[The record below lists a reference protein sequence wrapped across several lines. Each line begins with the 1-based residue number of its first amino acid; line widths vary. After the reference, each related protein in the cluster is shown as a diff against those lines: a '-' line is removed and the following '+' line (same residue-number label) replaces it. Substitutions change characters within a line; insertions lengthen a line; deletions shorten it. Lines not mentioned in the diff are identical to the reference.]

1 MINLSLNPLRPDEA
15 TEFFSPEIFIKPIE
29 YLKLQPPLDGSQNWA
44 TPSLMLPLSGIR
56 TDIEAINLWLA
67 KYDGKPN
74 MYIACR
80 GAIEKLL
87 LWCVVERGHALS
99 ELTDDEIMMFVEF
112 LADIKPTSRWISD
125 SGLRRSSPYWRPF
138 RKNQT
143 ALNIARILELTSIYL
158 RWATSKGLLGC
169 ALADQAIKVA
179 TSASRSIMNPANMP
193 IPLSKISVRQWVIL
207 RLYFSDPT
215 VASLRRLRTV
225 VTAELLYYA
234 GITLDQIHRL
244 NWSDLLPLH
253 QDGNLISWKI
263 PIGDRGGGYVF
274 SVGPLT
280 SHITQLFLEKNK
292 LEVGE
297 KQSRLSSAL
306 IGSGS
311 GTLKRTFN
319 EAIRS
324 AKAHANL
331 LCLTEDVK
339 FFSNLSVPR
348 VRGGAMFAAMGSREK
363 LDLGAVFNLLLFK
376 LFPTTGLYFLP
387 ITDYD
392 LPRCLKAVQLITQWI
407 ANEENAQIALI
418 SKHQLTY

>member
-1 MINLSLNPLRPDEA
+1 MINPSLTPSIPDEA

-29 YLKLQPPLDGSQNWA
+29 YLRLQPPLDGSQNWA

-56 TDIEAINLWLA
+56 NDIEAINLWLA
-67 KYDGKPN
+67 EYKNLG
-74 MYIACR
+74 MHSACR

-87 LWCVVERGHALS
+87 LWCVAERGHALS
-99 ELTDDEIMMFVEF
+99 NLTDEEIMIFIDF

-125 SGLRRSSPYWRPF
+125 YGLRNSPYWRPF

-143 ALNIARILELTSIYL
+143 ALNIAKTLNLTSIYL
-158 RWATSKGLLGC
+158 NWATSKGLLGC
-169 ALADQAIKVA
+169 NQAAYAIKVA
-179 TSASRSIMNPANMP
+179 TSANRSRMNGANMP
-193 IPLSKISVRQWVIL
+193 IPLSKISIRQWTIL

-215 VASLRRLRTV
+215 VAPFMRLRTV
-225 VTAELLYYA
+225 VVAELLYYA
-234 GITLDQIHRL
+234 GITLEQIHQL
-244 NWSDLLPLH
+244 SWSDLLPQH

-280 SHITQLFLEKNK
+280 SHIAQLFLEKNK
-292 LEVGE
+292 LEEGA
-297 KQSRLSSAL
+297 KQKRLSSNL

-311 GTLKRTFN
+311 GTLKRTLN

-331 LCLTEDVK
+331 LGLTEDAK

-376 LFPTTGLYFLP
+376 LFPTAALYVRP
-387 ITDYD
+387 ITDSD

-418 SKHQLTY
+418 SRHQLTS